1 MRVMIAGATGAVGS
15 RLVSRLVAAGH
26 GVTGLTRSASKV
38 DALRQ
43 AGATPMVVDAFD
55 ASAVRAAVMEARPEI
70 IVHEM
75 TALTNASD
83 LTHFDSAFAVTNRL
97 RTEGLDHLLG
107 AAKEAGAR
115 RVIAQS
121 FSGWPYA
128 RTGGPVKTEEDPLDP
143 APPREFRNTLAAIR
157 HLESAVV
164 GAMTGF
170 EGL

>member
-26 GVTGLTRSASKV
+26 GVTGLTRSVSKV
-38 DALRQ
+38 DTLRE
-43 AGATPMVVDAFD
+43 AGATPMVADAFD
-55 ASAVRAAVMEARPEI
+55 ASAVRAAVMEAGPEVV
-70 IVHEM
+70 VHEM

-83 LTHFDSAFAVTNRL
+83 LTHFDRAFAVTNRL

-121 FSGWPYA
+121 FCGWPYA

-143 APPREFRNTLAAIR
+143 APPRELRNRAM
-157 HLESAVV
+157 HLTQVTQFVV
-164 GAMTGF
+164 AG
-170 EGL
+170 